1 LVGWSSS
8 PTKSHHHQAVECL
21 GSGLVVTGRAVGDE
35 LPEAV
40 ELPGHW
46 VLGVQWH
53 PEADETSRVIGS
65 LVHAAQRG
73 GTSIRSRSATG
84 IPGAAVEAS

>member
-1 LVGWSSS
+1 VD
-8 PTKSHHHQAVECL
+8 CL
-21 GSGLVVTGRAVGDE
+21 GSGLVVTGHALEDD

-40 ELPGHW
+40 ELPGRW

-53 PEADETSRVIGS
+53 PEADDASRVIGS
-65 LVHAAQRG
+65 LVRAAQAG

-84 IPGAAVEAS
+84 MPGAAVEAS